1 MKYIE
6 YVIVMVTAIMT
17 IMFTGAGLY
26 SAMFLSNMLG
36 VLIGLMAL
44 VCIGLLYMYKMEA
57 EEPEEVPKEKGY
69 WDYHR
74 YANDIKAA
82 TKEDKLVDEE
92 PIW

>member
-44 VCIGLLYMYKMEA
+44 VCIGLLYMYKM
-57 EEPEEVPKEKGY
+57 
-69 WDYHR
+69 
-74 YANDIKAA
+74 
-82 TKEDKLVDEE
+82 
-92 PIW
+92 